1 MSNKVKTLLYPFFVG
16 TRLFSRFKR
25 GKIFIYC
32 LMWLCMFVFEGLLF
46 FEVIYIHVLLKV
58 LIQLY
63 VAIGVI
69 YIEFYFE
76 DLDKTKSF

>member
-1 MSNKVKTLLYPFFVG
+1 
-16 TRLFSRFKR
+16 
-25 GKIFIYC
+25 
-32 LMWLCMFVFEGLLF
+32 MWLCMLVFEGLLF